1 MAMIERIK
9 GICLKPKAEWDVIA
23 EEETSTAHLFKGYA
37 VPLAAIPA
45 IAGFVGGS
53 IIGRSMPYV
62 GSYRVPMVSGLV
74 MAIFTFVMA
83 LVGVFILSLIINA
96 LAPTFGAEKNSA
108 QALKVAVYSY
118 TPGWVAGV
126 LHILPMLGMLAIL
139 AGLYGLYLLYLG
151 LPRLMKCPQE
161 KAVGYTAVV
170 VVCAIVLSVIIGA
183 IGASIVGA
191 GMFGARAV
199 PGLAGGRAS
208 SSVQFDKDS
217 PMGKL
222 QAMGQVLEEN
232 NKKLEAAKKSGDPN
246 AQAAA
251 AMAGLGAILGGGKKV
266 DPIGIE
272 QLKPLLP
279 ESFAQK

>member
-23 EEETSTAHLFKGYA
+23 EEETSTGDLFKGYA

-126 LHILPMLGMLAIL
+126 LQID
-139 AGLYGLYLLYLG
+139 
-151 LPRLMKCPQE
+151 R
-161 KAVGYTAVV
+161 
-170 VVCAIVLSVIIGA
+170 
-183 IGASIVGA
+183 
-191 GMFGARAV
+191 
-199 PGLAGGRAS
+199 
-208 SSVQFDKDS
+208 
-217 PMGKL
+217 
-222 QAMGQVLEEN
+222 
-232 NKKLEAAKKSGDPN
+232 
-246 AQAAA
+246 
-251 AMAGLGAILGGGKKV
+251 
-266 DPIGIE
+266 
-272 QLKPLLP
+272 
-279 ESFAQK
+279 